1 MADLSPAAPTT
12 YVPKNILLT
21 GGAGFIGSHVV
32 QRLCEHKEYKI
43 VVLDKLDYCANL
55 KNLDSVKDKKN
66 FKVRAC
72 CERNRCNGLNFARTC
87 HKPSL

>member
-1 MADLSPAAPTT
+1 MTEQSPAAPKTS

-32 QRLCEHKEYKI
+32 QRLCKHEEYKI

-72 CERNRCNGLNFARTC
+72 CEKHRCNV
-87 HKPSL
+87 